1 MNFNL
6 VRSILM
12 ILVIVIVVWFVAQ
25 AFNKTPRYPAA
36 YDMTSGGAG
45 EEGFFGG
52 VARGSGHPDCL
63 RTLVG
68 SAEVMS
74 MVMSAAGS
82 PDYDELQIIL
92 SKLACLKKDLMSP
105 SGIIEATRYQPY
117 VTAHDREPVAE
128 VTAQCLS
135 QTIPSRDLDIIFIT
149 WKNRGKNLLRRLCT
163 AANLKEAEAKQAEQI
178 FEKSWADVY
187 DVARGRCLAT
197 PGQKAAAAGHDPVAF
212 ESQDDTVASG
222 ARAYDGYFSG
232 WTGQI

>member
-1 MNFNL
+1 MDYNL
-6 VRSILM
+6 VRSILW

-25 AFNKTPRYPAA
+25 AFNKTPRYPPA
-36 YDMTSGGAG
+36 YDMTAGGV

-52 VARGSGHPDCL
+52 VVRGSGHPDCL

-74 MVMSAAGS
+74 MVMAAQGS

-105 SGIIEATRYQPY
+105 SGIVEATRYQPY

-135 QTIPSRDLDIIFIT
+135 QTIPSRDLDIIFLT

-163 AANLKEAEAKQAEQI
+163 EANLTEEQSKQAEKI
-178 FEKSWADVY
+178 FESSWADVY
-187 DVARGRCLAT
+187 DVARGRCLAS
-197 PGQKAAAAGHDPVAF
+197 PGQKAAAAREPAAF
-212 ESQDDTVASG
+212 ENDKDTLLDG
-222 ARAYDGYFSG
+222 ARSYDGYFSG

>member
-1 MNFNL
+1 MDFNI
-6 VRSILM
+6 VRLILM

-25 AFNKTPRYPAA
+25 AFNKTPRYPPA
-36 YDMTSGGAG
+36 YNMTAG

-63 RTLVG
+63 RTLQG
-68 SAEVMS
+68 SAEVLS
-74 MVMSAAGS
+74 MVMSASSS

-105 SGIIEATRYQPY
+105 SGIVEATRYQPY

-135 QTIPSRDLDIIFIT
+135 QTIPSRDLDIIFLT

-163 AANLKEAEAKQAEQI
+163 AANLKEAEAKQADAI
-178 FEKSWADVY
+178 FEQSWADVY
-187 DVARGRCLAT
+187 DVARGRCLAS
-197 PGQKAAAAGHDPVAF
+197 PGQKAAAASEPAAF
-212 ESQDDTVASG
+212 ESQEDTLLDG
-222 ARAYDGYFSG
+222 ARSYDGYFSG
-232 WTGQI
+232 WSGQI